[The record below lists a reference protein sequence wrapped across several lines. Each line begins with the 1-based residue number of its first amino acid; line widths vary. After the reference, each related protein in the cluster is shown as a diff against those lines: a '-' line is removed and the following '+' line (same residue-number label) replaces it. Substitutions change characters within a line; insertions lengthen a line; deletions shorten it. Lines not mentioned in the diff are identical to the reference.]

1 MKKKDVLSAEMNFNV
16 GYKPKTRETKAAYE
30 VLLKSMTEQFGE
42 QPSDVLRG
50 AAEEVLETLKDDSMN
65 ERKRKEEVESL
76 VGERRKRRNG
86 RRRRRRGGV

>member
-50 AAEEVLETLKDDSMN
+50 AAEATRPSPGCFCQRVHTRRLLGMCGTSSRGTL
-65 ERKRKEEVESL
+65 L
-76 VGERRKRRNG
+76 
-86 RRRRRRGGV
+86 RRR